1 MSLCI
6 AKKAHLGITQMSLVK
21 SGGIIYSVFVPYEFL
36 FIGRVI
42 LKTMQTFFDELPIK
56 AG

>member
-1 MSLCI
+1 
-6 AKKAHLGITQMSLVK
+6 MSLVK